1 MFDLD
6 KWQEILSTIK
16 KNKLRTFLTGFS
28 VSWGI
33 FMLIILLGSGKGL
46 QNGVQDEFSGDAV
59 NSIWIGGGQT
69 SIAYSG
75 LQAGRYIQFDNDD
88 FDAVDKDI
96 KNIENLSARLGV
108 WSSSPINYKSEY
120 GTFDLKAVHPN
131 HKAIENV
138 NINSGRFINDID
150 IEQFRKVAVI
160 GIEAKNALFKDENPI
175 GEYVI
180 INGINFKIVGVFS
193 DKKSRENRRLY
204 LPISVIQRIF
214 TGREDVG
221 IITMTSKSNDIAESR
236 EIEDNLK
243 SLFAKRKMYSKEDER
258 AVWVSNNLEEFKD
271 FMDLFK
277 AINIFI
283 WVIGVFTIIAGVVG
297 VSNIMLVVVNERTK
311 EIGIR
316 KAIGATP
323 WATISLIIQESII
336 ITAISGYIGLVLGV
350 VLMEFVASNMPESQF
365 FKNPGVDISTAI
377 YATIV
382 LVVAGV
388 VASYFPA
395 RKAARIRPIEALRHE

>member
-1 MFDLD
+1 MFDID

-33 FMLIILLGSGKGL
+33 FMLILLLGSGNGL
-46 QNGVQDEFSGDAV
+46 QNGVKDEFSGDAV

-69 SIAYSG
+69 SLAYNG
-75 LQAGRYIQFDNDD
+75 LQPGRNIMFDNAD
-88 FDAVDKDI
+88 FDAVGANI

-108 WSSSPINYKSEY
+108 WSSSPINYKNEY

-131 HKAIENV
+131 HKAIEAV
-138 NINSGRFINDID
+138 NMIDGRFINDID
-150 IEQFRKVAVI
+150 IDNFRKVAVI

-175 GEYVI
+175 GKYVI
-180 INGINFKIVGVFS
+180 INGINFKVVGIFS
-193 DKKSRENRRLY
+193 DKRDRENRRLY

-221 IITMTSKSNDIAESR
+221 IITMTSKSNDIEQSR
-236 EIEDNLK
+236 EIEANLRN
-243 SLFAKRKMYSKEDER
+243 LFSKRKTFSKDDER
-258 AVWVSNNLEEFKD
+258 AIWVSNNLEEFKD

-336 ITAISGYIGLVLGV
+336 ITAVSGYIGLVLGV
-350 VLMEFVASNMPESQF
+350 VVMEFVANNMPDSQF

-382 LVVAGV
+382 LVIAGV
-388 VASYFPA
+388 VASYSPA